1 MLNVNNQSM
10 DFFGKSKRFLRIRD
24 RTIVASRQIQAIGEL
39 VLRYGLV
46 LILLWI
52 GGMKFTA
59 FEAAGIQPLVG
70 SSPFLS
76 WMYALLSVQ
85 TVSNFFGVVEISV
98 AVMIALRPWAPKVTA
113 LGSTLAI
120 IMFLTTLSFLF
131 SLPGWEPSLGGFPA
145 LSSAGGFLLKDAV
158 LLGTALCSLS
168 ESLAA
173 VLSQD
178 NVPAFSGERLKSAYR
193 G

>member
-1 MLNVNNQSM
+1 MLNINNQSM
-10 DFFGKSKRFLRIRD
+10 EFFGKSKRFLPIRE
-24 RTIVASRQIQAIGEL
+24 RTIVAGRQIQAMGEF

-85 TVSNFFGVVEISV
+85 AVSNLFGVVELSV
-98 AVMIALRPWAPKVTA
+98 AVMIALRPWAPKVSA
-113 LGSTLAI
+113 LGSALAVI
-120 IMFLTTLSFLF
+120 TFLTTLTFLF

-158 LLGTALCSLS
+158 LLGTALWSLG

-173 VLSQD
+173 RRSQD
-178 NVPAFSGERLKSAYR
+178 NVPVFG
-193 G
+193 